1 MREKNLATVQVVEK
15 LSPIEGADFIEVAA
29 ILGWSVIV
37 RKGEFKEGDKCIYH
51 EIDTLLPDVE
61 RYAFIEGKKK
71 RLKTK
76 KLKGVISQG
85 LALPLS
91 SVDSS
96 VDNLQSMKV
105 GDDLTELLGVMKYSP
120 TEKNTTNFPG
130 TPKRERTFPSYIPKT
145 DENNVQSCWMLAR
158 EMVGKECYITVK
170 VDGMSGTYAHNN
182 GRCMV
187 CSRHHLLEEDNGDSW
202 WKMEKKYSIGDKL
215 SEIGNVAIQ
224 GEIAGPGIQGNKM
237 GLEQVTLFVFDV
249 LDLNKGVY
257 FGLADIIA
265 MAARLEIPTVPII
278 EEAFI
283 IPSDISV
290 KTLLEM
296 SEGLYDGTKNEREG
310 IVVRTVNNSYSS
322 RYQHRHSFKVRS
334 NRFLLKNKL

>member
-1 MREKNLATVQVVEK
+1 MNEKNLVTVQLVEK
-15 LSPIEGADFIEVAA
+15 LSPIEGADFIELAS
-29 ILGWSVIV
+29 ILGWNVIV

-51 EIDTLLPDVE
+51 EIDTILPDNE
-61 RYAFIEGKKK
+61 RYAFIEGKTK

-76 KLKGVISQG
+76 RLKGVLSQG

-91 SVDSS
+91 SVD
-96 VDNLQSMKV
+96 NLQSTEV

-120 TEKNTTNFPG
+120 TEKNTDGTSG
-130 TPKRERTFPSYIPKT
+130 TPRRESTFPPYIPKT
-145 DENNVQSCWMLAR
+145 DEDNVQSIWKMAQ
-158 EMVGKECYITVK
+158 EMVGRECYITVK

-182 GRCMV
+182 GKCMV

-215 SEIGNVAIQ
+215 KEIGNIAIQ
-224 GEIAGPGIQGNKM
+224 GEVAGPGIQGNKL
-237 GLEQVTLFVFDV
+237 GLEHLTLFVFDV
-249 LDLNKGVY
+249 FDLNKLVY

-265 MAARLEIPTVPII
+265 MATRLEIPTVPII
-278 EEAFI
+278 EEAFVMPEN
-283 IPSDISV
+283 IPM

-310 IVVRTVNNSYSS
+310 IVVRTVNNSYSP
-322 RYQHRHSFKVRS
+322 RFHCRHSFKVRS